1 MELIKKQ
8 PTMKTIKVTY
18 TEVLYVTN
26 EVEMTVTEAQYK
38 QLQNE
43 KSQFYQ
49 DTMHEIN
56 TDTVAYDCHTEVDSR
71 QMDIELV

>member
-1 MELIKKQ
+1 
-8 PTMKTIKVTY
+8 MKTIKVTY

-43 KSQFYQ
+43 SSEFFQ
-49 DTMHEIN
+49 DTMHEIS
-56 TDTVAYDCHTEVDSR
+56 TDTVAYECPTEVDTR
-71 QMDIELV
+71 TLDIAIA